1 MSWRSRRRRVKQK
14 LCLHRAPEFI
24 NLRRASP
31 AAQKLEAIRGWLTHQ
46 QTLGGGVRPGRCL
59 VLSGPAGTGKSTAAR
74 LVAQAAGFEVMEW
87 TPPMPTLWEEHTST
101 SVGGHNAAGYTSK
114 VS

>member
-1 MSWRSRRRRVKQK
+1 M
-14 LCLHRAPEFI
+14 
-24 NLRRASP
+24 
-31 AAQKLEAIRGWLTHQ
+31 AQKLEAIRGWLTHQ